1 MSIVELQV
9 NELWSLVYLSCE
21 DTRNT
26 QKDKTLPHKATPG
39 LFSPLSHILS
49 VSVGAGIGPE
59 GAPILPSAFATL
71 DTFVEAASFQ
81 DEG

>member
-1 MSIVELQV
+1 MSVIV
-9 NELWSLVYLSCE
+9 SC
-21 DTRNT
+21 
-26 QKDKTLPHKATPG
+26 
-39 LFSPLSHILS
+39 SILS

-71 DTFVEAASFQ
+71 DTFVEAESFQ